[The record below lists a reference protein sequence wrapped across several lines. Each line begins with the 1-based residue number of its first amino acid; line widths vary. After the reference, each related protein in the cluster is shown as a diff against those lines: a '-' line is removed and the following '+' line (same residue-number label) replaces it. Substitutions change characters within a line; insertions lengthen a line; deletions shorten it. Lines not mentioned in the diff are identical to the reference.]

1 MASKQHIIELNGKR
15 YDAVTGKMIAISPS
29 SAKAAL
35 SAVKHAAIDGFTRSM
50 KPRINAGNHV
60 PPHKAEKSKTLMRTA
75 VKKPD
80 FTPSARVPKSIPRAK
95 PSASAIAAHTPIKPR
110 AVHKSALIRRFSDM
124 MPSSMAP
131 ALAPEKAPQTTRLQA
146 IATATA
152 ATTNPLAA
160 GLANA
165 DSHNQPKAKRARSH
179 SRLAKRLRI
188 SPRALSAGSLVLA
201 GLLVGGF
208 FAYQNIP
215 NLSMRLAS
223 ARAGLHG
230 TLPSYQPAGFGLK
243 DGITYKPGQIEISYK
258 SNSDDR
264 NFKITQ
270 NTSSWNSETLLEN
283 YDALKNGTP
292 PLAVPTKGKTVYIY
306 NGGNATWVDGGVWY
320 RIEGDSKLNSDQL
333 LNVANSM

>member
-1 MASKQHIIELNGKR
+1 MNGKR

-50 KPRINAGNHV
+50 KPRMNAGNHV
-60 PPHKAEKSKTLMRTA
+60 PPHKAEKSTTLMRTT

-80 FTPSARVPKSIPRAK
+80 VAANVRGLKSIPRAK
-95 PSASAIAAHTPIKPR
+95 PSASAIAAHTPIKPKP
-110 AVHKSALIRRFSDM
+110 VHKSALIRRFSDM

-131 ALAPEKAPQTTRLQA
+131 ALAPEKAPQTARLQA

-152 ATTNPLAA
+152 TTTNPLAV

-165 DSHNQPKAKRARSH
+165 DSHNQPKAKRTRSH

-188 SPRALSAGSLVLA
+188 SPRTLSAGSLVLA
-201 GLLVGGF
+201 GLVVGGF
-208 FAYQNIP
+208 FAYQSIP
-215 NLSMRLAS
+215 NLSMRVAS

-264 NFKITQ
+264 NFKISQ
-270 NTSSWNSETLLEN
+270 NTSSWNSETLVEN
-283 YDALKNGTP
+283 YDALKDNSAYQ
-292 PLAVPTKGKTVYIY
+292 AVPTKGKTVYLY
-306 NGGNATWVDGGVWY
+306 SGSNATWVDGGVWY

-333 LNVANSM
+333 LNLANSL